1 LANTIISLLVP
12 IGRSALGAATALVG
26 SALVVFVALP
36 ISVRSSIPGIYSDF
50 EISVSGPAH
59 YGERLTYS
67 ETLQVS
73 FLVVAIQ
80 TGFAALYSWLHL
92 TNGLLGLIQL
102 PFEAVVVY
110 PVIAAAVVRVPFRG
124 FRIFIRRNPTHAET
138 ALAVT
143 SPN

>member
-12 IGRSALGAATALVG
+12 VSRSALGAATALVG
-26 SALVVFVALP
+26 WALVVFVALP

-67 ETLQVS
+67 ESLQVS
-73 FLVVAIQ
+73 FLAVAIQ
-80 TGFAALYSWLHL
+80 MGFAVLYSRLHL
-92 TNGLLGLIQL
+92 TNGLLGGLQL

-124 FRIFIRRNPTHAET
+124 FRIVMRHNAPHAET
-138 ALAVT
+138 C
-143 SPN
+143 SGRD